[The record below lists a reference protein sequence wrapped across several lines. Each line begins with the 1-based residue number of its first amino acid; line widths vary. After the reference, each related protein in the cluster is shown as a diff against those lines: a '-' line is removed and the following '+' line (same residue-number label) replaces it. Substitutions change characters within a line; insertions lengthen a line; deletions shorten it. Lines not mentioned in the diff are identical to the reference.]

1 MRWLGEQE
9 ICIVV
14 SYSKNVCSSL
24 MCLFLSQ
31 GTMTTHFTNPREE
44 NGVSV
49 RPAAQDQCNSL
60 INFLDFIFTFL
71 FFFILCYF
79 LLFINY
85 QTKILLSKF
94 PLIRINVNWCT
105 SLGLLLVSRARSM
118 YSKKPPHGEY

>member
-14 SYSKNVCSSL
+14 RYSKNVCSSL
-24 MCLFLSQ
+24 MCVFLSQ

-60 INFLDFIFTFL
+60 INFLDFIFTFI

-85 QTKILLSKF
+85 QTKVLLSEF
-94 PLIRINVNWCT
+94 PFNPHKCQ
-105 SLGLLLVSRARSM
+105 LVHITGPFIGFQ
-118 YSKKPPHGEY
+118 SKKHVQ

>member
-1 MRWLGEQE
+1 MRWLREQE
-9 ICIVV
+9 IC
-14 SYSKNVCSSL
+14 SKNMCSSL
-24 MCLFLSQ
+24 MCVFLSQ

-60 INFLDFIFTFL
+60 INFLDFIFTFI

-79 LLFINY
+79 LLFNY
-85 QTKILLSKF
+85 QTKVLLSEF

-118 YSKKPPHGEY
+118 CSKKPPHGEY